1 MRSLPS
7 QKRVNNGWVTER
19 SIVHAWK
26 ACVPLYGTG
35 GSNPPPSATDRSQ
48 SVTTRCGNV
57 MDCGRGGCCLVRVWL
72 SVPPRSR
79 SLPEAAHDSQRLLVF
94 SSAAA
99 HKAAG
104 RMETMTKPTQ
114 PLHRVLIDPVAP
126 WPHLSPEAPFRSN
139 RAPKFQRKIIFT
151 RSSRERG
158 ELFENHGTPRRC
170 APVIAGIPPD
180 PRFSCSTH
188 RRCAATAIGS
198 TRGVR

>member
-1 MRSLPS
+1 VYPYTVPGVRIPPHPPLTAPS
-7 QKRVNNGWVTER
+7 
-19 SIVHAWK
+19 
-26 ACVPLYGTG
+26 
-35 GSNPPPSATDRSQ
+35 
-48 SVTTRCGNV
+48 
-57 MDCGRGGCCLVRVWL
+57 
-72 SVPPRSR
+72 RSR
-79 SLPEAAHDSQRLLVF
+79 PGAELSWIADEAGVVRFVFGCLSLPEAAHDSERLLVF

-104 RMETMTKPTQ
+104 RIETMTTPTQ
-114 PLHRVLIDPVAP
+114 PLHRVLSDPVAP
-126 WPHLSPEAPFRSN
+126 WPHLSPEAPFRST

-170 APVIAGIPPD
+170 APVLAGIPLD
-180 PRFSCSTH
+180 LRFAASTH